1 MRPCTPSGAVPRT
14 LEGAEEALDD
24 AVGLRLGDEGEAR
37 GDAPE
42 PDLLLEVLGHEGG
55 TMVMAQREAAGG
67 AGAKSAAMLA
77 DRHGDGLGGFEARAD
92 LADMP
97 AEEF

>member
-1 MRPCTPSGAVPRT
+1 MPRT

-42 PDLLLEVLGHEGG
+42 LDLLLEVLGHEVGAV
-55 TMVMAQREAAGG
+55 VMAQRETAGG
-67 AGAKSAAMLA
+67 VGAEVAAILA
-77 DRHGDGLGGFEARAD
+77 DRHADGLGACCTIRLCNAIRVDSVSGCH
-92 LADMP
+92 
-97 AEEF
+97 